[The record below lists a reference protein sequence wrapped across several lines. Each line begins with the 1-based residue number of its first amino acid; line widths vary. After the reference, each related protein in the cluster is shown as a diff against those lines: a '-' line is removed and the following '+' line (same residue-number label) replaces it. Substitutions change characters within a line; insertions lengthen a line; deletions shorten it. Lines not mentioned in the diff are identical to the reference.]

1 MDLFLELEIVYIVIG
16 IFILS
21 VTAFVTSRDFMPK
34 SAFRNGMSFVGI
46 FVTIM
51 IGLHYYATTS
61 RMTNVEA
68 MFKEGNTIICENK
81 MRRTISRSVL
91 LSKAQGWI
99 VENHLFKHVDY
110 ERDFHTSRCIEFT
123 KGVAEEQA
131 DKNRKFELK
140 KEKK

>member
-21 VTAFVTSRDFMPK
+21 VTAFVTSRDFVPAG
-34 SAFRNGMSFVGI
+34 AFKKGMSFVGL
-46 FVTIM
+46 FVAIM
-51 IGLHYYATTS
+51 IGLHYNVTTT
-61 RMTNVEA
+61 RMNNVET
-68 MFKEGNTIICENK
+68 MFEEGSTIICENK

-91 LSKAQGWI
+91 LSKKQDWI

-123 KGVAEEQA
+123 EGVAEEQK
-131 DKNRKFELK
+131 DKNDRFKLK
-140 KEKK
+140 AENK